1 MRRTILFL
9 FLAAIPLFASAQS
22 TELSSQPV
30 SSPTMAELFRQM
42 PNSLTPYLST
52 NSRLDLVDFMEAGM
66 KSEVANLLDGKTQMT
81 ALTPDSLS
89 ISMSGVMRLDMKC
102 YTDPQAADGS
112 NVRIRVT
119 HTYLLD
125 DHLSDVITEV
135 YSADWQKLWK

>member
-1 MRRTILFL
+1 
-9 FLAAIPLFASAQS
+9 
-22 TELSSQPV
+22 
-30 SSPTMAELFRQM
+30 MAELFRQM
-42 PNSLTPYLST
+42 PDSLTPYLST